1 MLNLLLKENN
11 LEVLKFIYP
20 LLLGWFNDRP
30 VAIPEYNWYG
40 AYGNDAD
47 AKNDYKDALELDY
60 VFDYPKMHDVVGYL
74 KQGST
79 LSNTANTAIT

>member
-1 MLNLLLKENN
+1 M
-11 LEVLKFIYP
+11 KFIYP

-47 AKNDYKDALELDY
+47 AENGYKDALELDY
-60 VFDYPKMHDVVGYL
+60 VFDYPKMHDVVRELLLNRRDKIAHRRYRARL
-74 KQGST
+74 KGFGQVW
-79 LSNTANTAIT
+79 